1 MAPHQTSPPN
11 GTASPEAG
19 TPRYTYRP
27 ASPAPESPWADSAEG
42 PELAKPMA
50 IIGMAMRLPGSV
62 RSGDDLWDL
71 LSTKKSGLCDIP
83 KNRFNADGFYDPA
96 RGPGTIPVKKGYF
109 LHDVQ
114 IEEFDTN
121 VFPIPKMELERLDP
135 AQRQL
140 LQVAYEC
147 IENAG
152 GTSWRGS
159 RTGCYIGEFGED
171 YADSSAR
178 ESQQRGNL
186 RYTGLA
192 DFAIANRVSY
202 ELDLRGPSMVVK
214 TACSSSLV
222 CLDLA
227 CKAIQSGECDSAL
240 VGGVSMLFS
249 PATYISVTDLGVISP
264 NGQCRSFDAGAD
276 GYARGEA
283 VNMVMIKRLDHALRD
298 KDPIRAVIRGT
309 GVNTDGRTNGMLTP
323 SSAVQADL
331 IRHTYEVA
339 GIDDLSQTAVV
350 ECHGTGTPVGDPI
363 ETEAVGRCFGEDGVI
378 ITSVKPSL
386 GHAEAA
392 AGLSSLIKCVLSLE
406 HRQVLPNI
414 NFKTPNPDIP
424 FEKYK
429 LRVPTEVESWP
440 QGRAERISINAFGI
454 GGVNAHAIIESPAQ
468 FGIKKPANGVTSRG
482 VHTNGDSVPN
492 GSQKQ
497 REHGHRQDQSAYV
510 NGDYI
515 NGTAVNGANGNGKYA
530 DGGSNLLVFS
540 AYSSESLDRQISA
553 YRDFAATHEAT
564 SLKDLAYTL
573 SSRRDHRPYRAY
585 AIADDASGVQD
596 ASATVNAVV
605 DGAPPP
611 VGWIFTGQGAQWPEM
626 GARLIDTHAT
636 FRNRIRKLD
645 KYLQTLK
652 LEPPV
657 RIEAELRKTKEDS
670 RVHRPEMG
678 HLVCVA
684 MQVALVDVLRSWNI
698 VPDFVLGHS
707 SGETAAAYAC
717 GAITAEAA
725 VYAATRRGI
734 GNASSQRKGSM
745 AAVGL
750 GRDEIQPFLLEGVNI
765 ACENS
770 QSNVTLSGDTEQVES
785 IVATLKA
792 ERPGVFARLL
802 RVEKAYHSH
811 HMHEYGPVYEEQLK
825 PVVRSADPEIPFY
838 SSVTGDRL
846 TGEGQLGPS
855 YWRANMENTVLFNP
869 ALRSALRDRPGKLV
883 LIELGPH
890 PALEGPVGQIL
901 RDLGRTDD
909 IYLGTCIRGSECD
922 RSLLH
927 LAGKLYQQSIPMD
940 LAAICPPGAV
950 LTNLPHYAWS
960 QDTTHWE
967 ESRVARGWRLREHPP
982 HELLGSRVLE
992 TEGEPCWRKV
1002 MALEDA
1008 LWLDG
1013 HEVNGQVVF
1022 PAAGY
1027 ISMVGEA
1034 LRQLTGDA
1042 TFTVRNVRIMSG
1054 LVLSSD
1060 KPVELVTLLRSTTS
1074 GTSDDSEWYEFT
1086 ITSFDGTA
1094 WVRNCHGEAM
1104 ASSDKSFHL
1113 DSVSPAAGSFP
1124 RKLDRRDS
1132 YDILRRVGFNYTGE
1146 FEGMTDISVSPS
1158 SLQAH
1163 GVTSPGRRQ
1172 VTDRSSRCATYS
1184 VHPAVIDQCFQLF
1197 TVALCRGLRRSNR
1210 RLAVPTFIE
1219 ELVVSPSASPLTV
1232 TTKINRLDEVGSWTG
1247 DFVALAAEG
1256 PVVRL
1261 KGMKSVVL
1269 ATPAQSEPP
1278 LSTELEWKP
1287 HSDFVGLE
1295 AGLHPRAPRKR
1306 EWALLEELILLC
1318 NLDHLDQIKTD
1329 DSTASYLV
1337 KLLDWMRLVTDR
1349 YRSGKNLFVSAGAGL
1364 EHLDHD
1370 ERVARID
1377 FLMAQLA
1384 DTQDVV
1390 FARAIH
1396 RLFIEAPS
1404 IFAGEGHPLHIL
1416 MPDNVL
1422 SDFYDAT
1429 SFDMADAVRL
1439 VANTNPH
1446 MRVLEVGAGTGSM
1459 TARLLRA
1466 LTSSHGERLYSQ
1478 YGYTDVSAGF
1488 MAVGKQR
1495 FAAVE
1500 NIDYDVLDISKD
1512 PEEQGFKPGSY
1523 DLVIASNVLHATPT
1537 LDETLR
1543 NVYSLLKPS
1552 GRLFLEEL
1560 TPVFPKGFFY
1570 GWWLGA
1576 EDNRVEQPWVA
1587 PECWAEKLVAA
1598 GFQKPEAIV
1607 LDSDKPYQISAGII
1621 ASRGVRSTLP
1631 SKVAVLCHTADEPHA
1646 VEMIS
1651 RLGAIG
1657 IDVETCL
1664 WGQPLPSCDII
1675 SVLELEKPLL
1685 HEMSEE
1691 TFKTIIAY
1699 FQSHKARVIWVTE
1712 ACQIDCANPE
1722 PAMML
1727 GLARTVRNEYSLQM
1741 YTVELDKRTT
1751 TSRATEAII
1760 DIWGRVSTPDLDP
1773 ESMDHDHEYA
1783 LVDGR
1788 ILIPR
1793 FHWETMSGAF
1803 SGAARK
1809 EPRDVE
1815 VALKHLNMSTPGL
1828 LRTMKWIDGGVPA
1841 APAKGEV
1848 LVEVKAVGLNFRDVI
1863 LALGVVEGNP
1873 SGMGHEG
1880 SGVIRAVGPDVQ
1892 DLSVGDRVMFIHD
1905 GCFTTQLTLPT
1916 DICVRLDDST
1926 SFVQGAALPAVYATA
1941 LAALVDVSRLQRG
1954 QSVLIHAA
1962 CGGVGLAAIQIAQNI
1977 GAQIYCTV
1985 GSEPKQRYLE
1995 DTYNIPADH
2004 IFNSR
2009 DVTFLPEV
2017 MRATNGRGVDVV
2029 LNSLSGDLLHA
2040 SWKCVAEFG
2049 LMVEIGKR
2057 DFQRRSKL
2065 AMEVFEA
2072 NRSFVGLDIRGLSI
2086 SRPQSAADLMRR
2098 CVDMIRSTAIQGPVA
2113 CTTFPAAEIQDAYR
2127 YMQSA
2132 KHIGKIVIEM
2142 PDDPR
2147 DLGAGAPPEGEST
2160 ELEVSPRPKPSF
2172 RPDRSYLLVG
2182 GLGGLGRAV
2191 ATWMVEH
2198 GARVLV
2204 FLSRSARESDDNR
2217 DFLNDLRSEGCTVM
2231 LVPGSVSNLEDVQRA
2246 VAIATADQPL
2256 GGLINMSM
2264 VLRDVTLNKMTYSD
2278 WTTAVE
2284 PKVKGTWNLHH
2295 ATADCTS
2302 LEFFILFSSQNAQIG
2317 QWGQANYA
2325 AANTFLDAFAQYRH
2339 GHNLVASVIDVGLM
2353 GDVGFAAENRAI
2365 LKKLGRIGMYILQE
2379 TDLLDAINLALLK
2392 SQPMHETEDKK
2403 TGRYVTPGYVGIGLN
2418 TTTPMSAASTRV
2430 PWKRDPRMSI
2440 YHNMDSSSGDV
2451 SGEGSSKGS
2460 SLKVVLAAEPSE
2472 EKKTEI
2478 IARALAGTLGNFLI
2492 KDGSSFPL
2500 DKPLKMLGMDSLIAM
2515 EVRNWI
2521 RQNIGAETST
2531 FTVLQSSSFM
2541 HLAGEIRAAMNAASE
2556 E

>member
-1 MAPHQTSPPN
+1 MAPHQTSAPN
-11 GTASPEAG
+11 GTTSPEAG
-19 TPRYTYRP
+19 IPRYTYRP
-27 ASPAPESPWADSAEG
+27 ASSTPDSPWVHRADG

-62 RSGDDLWDL
+62 HSGDDLWDL
-71 LSTKKSGLCDIP
+71 LSKRKSGLCDIP

-109 LHDVQ
+109 LPDVE

-147 IENAG
+147 MESAG

-171 YADSSAR
+171 FADSVAR

-202 ELDLRGPSMVVK
+202 ELDLQGPSMVVK

-240 VGGVSMLFS
+240 VGGVSLLFS
-249 PATYISVTDLGVISP
+249 PATFISVTDLGVISP

-323 SSAVQADL
+323 SSTVQADL

-363 ETEAVGRCFGEDGVI
+363 ETEAVGRCFGEEGVV
-378 ITSVKPSL
+378 ITSV
-386 GHAEAA
+386 
-392 AGLSSLIKCVLSLE
+392 
-406 HRQVLPNI
+406 
-414 NFKTPNPDIP
+414 
-424 FEKYK
+424 
-429 LRVPTEVESWP
+429 
-440 QGRAERISINAFGI
+440 
-454 GGVNAHAIIESPAQ
+454 IIESTAQ
-468 FGIKKPANGVTSRG
+468 FGIKKPVNSITSLG
-482 VHTNGDSVPN
+482 INTNGDFVSNCN
-492 GSQKQ
+492 GFRKQ
-497 REHGHRQDQSAYV
+497 NGHEHDQHQGQGVCV
-510 NGDYI
+510 NGDHA
-515 NGTAVNGANGNGKYA
+515 NGTIVNGVNGNGEHA
-530 DGGSNLLVFS
+530 NREANLLVFS
-540 AYSSESLDRQISA
+540 AHSSESLDRQITA
-553 YRDFAATHEAT
+553 CRDFAATHQST

-585 AIADDASGVQD
+585 AIADDASGVQE
-596 ASATVNAVV
+596 ASATVHDVV
-605 DGAPPP
+605 DEAPPP

-626 GARLIDTHAT
+626 GAKLIDTNDV
-636 FRNRIRKLD
+636 FRRRIRKLD
-645 KYLQTLK
+645 KYLQTLT

-657 RIEAELRKTKEDS
+657 SIEAELRKTKEDS

-684 MQVALVDVLRSWNI
+684 LQVALVDILRSWNI

-750 GRDEIQPFLLEGVNI
+750 GRDEIQPFMLEGVNI

-792 ERPGVFARLL
+792 ERPEVFARLL

-811 HMHEYGPVYEEQLK
+811 HMHDYGPVYEEQLK
-825 PVVRSADPEIPFY
+825 SVVRSANPKIPFY
-838 SSVTGDRL
+838 SSVTGDLL
-846 TGEGQLGPS
+846 TGEGQLGAS

-869 ALRSALRDRPGKLV
+869 ALRCALRDRPGKMV

-909 IYLGTCIRGSECD
+909 LYLGTCTRSKECD
-922 RSLLH
+922 TSLLH
-927 LAGKLYQQSIPMD
+927 LAGKLYQRSIPMD
-940 LAAICPPGAV
+940 FAVICSPGAV
-950 LTNLPHYAWS
+950 LTNLPRYAWK
-960 QDTTHWE
+960 QDTTHWA
-967 ESRVARGWRLREHPP
+967 ESRVSRGWRLREHPP

-1034 LRQLTGDA
+1034 LRQLTDNT

-1054 LVLSSD
+1054 LVLSSE
-1060 KPVELVTLLRSTTS
+1060 KPVELVTLLSS
-1074 GTSDDSEWYEFT
+1074 ANLGTSDDSEWYEFT

-1094 WVRNCHGEAM
+1094 WARNCHGEAM
-1104 ASSDKSFHL
+1104 ASTDKSFHL
-1113 DSVSPAAGSFP
+1113 DSVSPAGEPFP

-1132 YDILRRVGFNYTGE
+1132 YDILRRVGFSYTGE
-1146 FEGMTDISVSPS
+1146 FESMVDISVSPS
-1158 SLQAH
+1158 SFQAH
-1163 GVTSPGRRQ
+1163 GISSLGRQ
-1172 VTDRSSRCATYS
+1172 VTDKPSRCATYS
-1184 VHPAVIDQCFQLF
+1184 LHPAVMDQCFQLF

-1210 RLAVPTFIE
+1210 RIAVPTFIE
-1219 ELVVSPSASPLTV
+1219 ELVVSPSALPLSV
-1232 TTKINRLDEVGSWTG
+1232 TAKLSRIDEVGSWTG
-1247 DFVALAAEG
+1247 DFVAVPVGAQGSE

-1269 ATPAQSEPP
+1269 ASPAQSEPH
-1278 LSTELEWKP
+1278 LSSDLEWKP
-1287 HSDFVGLE
+1287 HSDFVGLGV
-1295 AGLHPRAPRKR
+1295 GLHPRVPRKT

-1329 DSTASYLV
+1329 GATAPYLI

-1349 YRSGKNLFVSAGAGL
+1349 YKSGKNLFVPADTGL
-1364 EHLDHD
+1364 EQLDHD

-1377 FLMAQLA
+1377 GLMAQLA
-1384 DTQDVV
+1384 DTQDIV

-1396 RLFIEAPS
+1396 RLFVEAPS
-1404 IFAGEGHPLHIL
+1404 IFTGEGHPLHIL

-1500 NIDYDVLDISKD
+1500 NIDYDVLDISQD

-1560 TPVFPKGFFY
+1560 TPVFSKGFFH

-1576 EDNRVEQPWVA
+1576 EDNRVEQPWIA
-1587 PECWAEKLVAA
+1587 PESWAEKLVTV
-1598 GFQKPEAIV
+1598 GFQKPEAIL
-1607 LDSDKPYQISAGII
+1607 LDCEKPYQISAGII
-1621 ASRGVRSTLP
+1621 ASRGSRSTLP
-1631 SKVAVLCHTADEPHA
+1631 SKVAILCHTTDEPLA
-1646 VEMIS
+1646 IEIIS
-1651 RLGAIG
+1651 RLGFMG

-1712 ACQIDCANPE
+1712 ACQIGCTNPE

-1741 YTVELDKRTT
+1741 YTVELDKKTT
-1751 TSRATEAII
+1751 KSRATEAII

-1773 ESMDHDHEYA
+1773 ESMDHDYEYA
-1783 LVDGR
+1783 LVEGR

-1793 FHWETMSGAF
+1793 FHWQTMSGAF
-1803 SGAARK
+1803 SGAAHN
-1809 EPRDVE
+1809 ESNDGDF
-1815 VALKHLNMSTPGL
+1815 ALKQLNMSTPGL
-1828 LRTMKWIDGGVPA
+1828 LRTMKWIDGGDA
-1841 APAKGEV
+1841 TAPAEGEV
-1848 LVEVKAVGLNFRDVI
+1848 LVEVKAVGLNFRDII

-1873 SGMGHEG
+1873 SGMGHEA

-1905 GCFTTQLTLPT
+1905 GCFTTQLRLSK
-1916 DICVRLDDST
+1916 DICVKLDDSA

-1941 LAALVDVSRLQRG
+1941 LSALIDISKLQRG

-1977 GAQIYCTV
+1977 GAKIYCTV
-1985 GSEPKQRYLE
+1985 GSEPKRRYLE

-2049 LMVEIGKR
+2049 VMVEIGKR

-2065 AMEVFEA
+2065 AMEIFEA

-2086 SRPQSAADLMRR
+2086 SRPVRASDLMRR
-2098 CVDMIRSTAIQGPVA
+2098 CVDMIGSGAIQGPVA
-2113 CTTFPAAEIQDAYR
+2113 CTTFPAVEIQDAYR

-2142 PDDPR
+2142 PEDPR
-2147 DLGAGAPPEGEST
+2147 ELGTPAPSEGGEST
-2160 ELEVSPRPKPSF
+2160 ELEVSPRRKPSF

-2204 FLSRSARESDDNR
+2204 FLSRSARENDDNK
-2217 DFLNDLRSEGCTVM
+2217 DFLNDLRAEGCTLL
-2231 LVPGSVSNLEDVQRA
+2231 LVPGSVSILEDVQRA

-2256 GGLINMSM
+2256 GGLINLSM
-2264 VLRDVTLNKMTYSD
+2264 VLRDVTLNKMTYGD

-2284 PKVKGTWNLHH
+2284 PKVRGTWNLHH
-2295 ATADCTS
+2295 ATATCTT

-2339 GHNLVASVIDVGLM
+2339 GHNLVSSVIDVGLM

-2379 TDLLDAINLALLK
+2379 TDLLDAIHLALLK
-2392 SQPMHETEDKK
+2392 SQPVNDETENK
-2403 TGRYVTPGYVGIGLN
+2403 TSRYLTQGYVGIGLN

-2451 SGEGSSKGS
+2451 SGEGSFKGG
-2460 SLKVVLAAEPSE
+2460 SLKVILAAESSE
-2472 EKKTEI
+2472 EKKVEI
-2478 IARALAGTLGNFLI
+2478 IARALANTLGNFLI

-2500 DKPLKMLGMDSLIAM
+2500 DKPLKLLAMDSLIAM

-2531 FTVLQSSSFM
+2531 FTVLQSSSFT
-2541 HLAGEIRAAMNAASE
+2541 HLAGEVKTAMNAASE